1 MPLRNIVKRRVNWVH
16 QWPQVKDLACLWAD
30 QIYASTMFHRS
41 YFVHAN
47 GRVNMFELSDFKRG
61 DRIRIHPASDWFM
74 RGETHARVTVRK
86 YLTVKGE
93 RSDKSFKLHV
103 DHVLEIK

>member
-1 MPLRNIVKRRVNWVH
+1 VNRIQ
-16 QWPQVKDLACLWAD
+16 QWTQVNNLACSQAD
-30 QIYASTMFHRS
+30 ASTMFHCS
-41 YFVHAN
+41 YFVHAG

-74 RGETHARVTVRK
+74 RGETHARVTVVGRK

-93 RSDKSFKLHV
+93 RSNTSFKLHV